1 MEPNTHMYTPLF
13 SAWCRTSPDGDTVLM
28 LSVEGFE
35 DVLEARIWLAEFVGP
50 HLADELQET
59 LH

>member
-1 MEPNTHMYTPLF
+1 MYTPLF
-13 SAWCRTSPDGDTVLM
+13 SAWTRTSPEGDTVLM
-28 LSVEGFE
+28 LSVEGFQ
-35 DVLEARIWLAEFVGP
+35 DVLEARIWLSEFIGP

>member
-1 MEPNTHMYTPLF
+1 MYTPLF
-13 SAWCRTSPDGDTVLM
+13 SAWCRTSPEGDTVLM
-28 LSVEGFE
+28 LAVEGFE
-35 DVLEARIWLAEFVGP
+35 DVLEARIWLSEFVGP